1 MTMTQTR
8 FSPDDALDLLTPEG
22 RQAVGG
28 RIAAPEYD
36 RDQIRAGIVH
46 IGVGGFHRSHQA
58 MYLDRLLSQ
67 PDTRDEA
74 LGWGICGV
82 DLMPG
87 DRPKGQALAAQDG
100 LYTLVD
106 KKPDGAL
113 EPRVIGSIIRYL
125 FAPEAPAEVLEALAS
140 PQTKIVSL
148 TITEGGYYFNQAT
161 GEFDADHPAIVADLA
176 AGSGPRTVFGFVV
189 EALRRRRD
197 LGVPPFT
204 VMSCDNIP
212 GNGDI
217 ARAMFSAFADL
228 RDRDLGAWM
237 RTEVAFP
244 NSMVDR
250 ITPVT
255 TRQDIEQ
262 LRETFGIRDAVPVVC
277 EPFTQWV
284 LQDVFPAGRPP
295 WERAGVQLV
304 HDVVPYELMKLR
316 LLNAG
321 HQAMAYAG
329 YLAGYRYAH
338 EVAADPVFTEFLL
351 GYMQQEGRP
360 TLPDV
365 PGVDLDEYIHT
376 LLRRFAN
383 PAIRDTLARLAAF
396 GSDRIPQ
403 WLVPVIQQNL
413 ASGGEVTRSAAVV
426 ASWARYA
433 EGTDESGEPID
444 VVDGLRDERMASAR
458 RQAGDP
464 LAFVR
469 NEQLFGDMAGQSA
482 FASAYLLALQSFQKN
497 GALRTVEQINEN
509 LRLGL

>member
-1 MTMTQTR
+1 
-8 FSPDDALDLLTPEG
+8 
-22 RQAVGG
+22 
-28 RIAAPEYD
+28 
-36 RDQIRAGIVH
+36 
-46 IGVGGFHRSHQA
+46 
-58 MYLDRLLSQ
+58 
-67 PDTRDEA
+67 
-74 LGWGICGV
+74 
-82 DLMPG
+82 
-87 DRPKGQALAAQDG
+87 
-100 LYTLVD
+100 
-106 KKPDGAL
+106 
-113 EPRVIGSIIRYL
+113 
-125 FAPEAPAEVLEALAS
+125 
-140 PQTKIVSL
+140 
-148 TITEGGYYFNQAT
+148 
-161 GEFDADHPAIVADLA
+161 
-176 AGSGPRTVFGFVV
+176 
-189 EALRRRRD
+189 
-197 LGVPPFT
+197 
-204 VMSCDNIP
+204 
-212 GNGDI
+212 
-217 ARAMFSAFADL
+217 
-228 RDRDLGAWM
+228 
-237 RTEVAFP
+237 
-244 NSMVDR
+244 MVDR

-255 TRQDIEQ
+255 TGQDIEQ

-396 GSDRIPQ
+396 GSDRIPK

-444 VVDGLRDERMASAR
+444 MVDGLRDERMASAR
-458 RQAGDP
+458 RQAEDP

-469 NEQLFGDMAGQSA
+469 NEQLFGDIARQSA
-482 FASAYLLALQSFQKN
+482 FASAYLLALESFQKN

>member
-1 MTMTQTR
+1 MTQTR
-8 FSPDDALDLLTPEG
+8 FSPDDELDLSTPEG
-22 RQAVGG
+22 RQAVRG
-28 RIAAPEYD
+28 RIAAPGYD
-36 RDQIRAGIVH
+36 RDQIRVGIVH

-58 MYLDRLLSQ
+58 MYLDHLLSQ
-67 PDTRDEA
+67 PGTHDEA

-100 LYTLVD
+100 LYTLVV
-106 KKPDGAL
+106 KKPDGAF
-113 EPRVIGSIIRYL
+113 EPRVIGSIVRYL
-125 FAPEAPAEVLEALAS
+125 FAPDEPAAVLEALAD

-148 TITEGGYYFNQAT
+148 TITEGGYNFNQAT
-161 GEFDADHPAIVADLA
+161 GEFDPDNPAVVADLA
-176 AGSGPRTVFGFVV
+176 AGASPGTVFGFVV

-197 LGVPPFT
+197 QGVPPFT
-204 VMSCDNIP
+204 LMSCDNIP
-212 GNGDI
+212 GNGNI

-228 RDRDLGAWM
+228 RDPDLGAWM
-237 RTEVAFP
+237 RAEVSFP
-244 NSMVDR
+244 NSMVNR

-255 TRQDIEQ
+255 TEQDIEQ

-284 LQDVFPAGRPP
+284 LQDSFPAGRPP
-295 WERAGVQLV
+295 WERAGAQLV

-321 HQAMAYAG
+321 HQAIAYAG

-338 EVAADPVFTEFLL
+338 EVMADPVFVEFLL

-360 TLPDV
+360 TLPGV
-365 PGVDLDEYIHT
+365 PGVNLNEYITT
-376 LLRRFAN
+376 LLQRFAN

-396 GSDRIPQ
+396 SSDRIPK

-413 ASGGEVTRSAAVV
+413 ASGGEVTRSAAIV

-458 RQAGDP
+458 AQAGDP

-469 NEQLFGDMAGQSA
+469 NERLFGDIASQPA
-482 FASAYLLALQSFQKN
+482 FAGAYLQALESFHQH
-497 GALRTVEQINEN
+497 GALRTIMQINEN
-509 LRLGL
+509 LRLTSE